1 MEEELE
7 RLRLLA
13 EQVNAANDLA
23 DIYSR
28 LGGIIDQQNQSISGF
43 VSAQKESIRLRIQ
56 ETTLTRTIDQLIDEI
71 ANGERAI
78 VGLQGEALEI
88 AQANIGLLQRKVA
101 TLRETLNSTRE
112 ERAALEDN
120 SNILAAIGNEL
131 VSQLKSWAEQEFAI
145 SSIWQYLQ
153 QIDGAIRT
161 TQLNL
166 GVSGNK
172 AQMMRQQFEGA
183 VNAAQRYGAAA
194 KDIAELQEG
203 MAEASGRVAAYTSN
217 ELISL
222 VQITKGTGL
231 QNAEVSKLVG
241 SMQKFGLSV
250 ESSKN
255 LIEESV
261 NSSAKLGIS
270 SNAVLKKLAANIDKI
285 NGYRFDKGIKGIE
298 EMAKASEKFRFSMD
312 GAFAAADKF
321 STLEGLLE
329 AGANLRVLGGEFA
342 KMDEFKLSFLARN
355 KPQEFATEM
364 AKLTKGMATFNK
376 ETGEFDV
383 SDVNYDILRASAKET
398 GRDINDVVQ
407 QAKTFNQIEFAK
419 KQIFGNIDPADK
431 EMIAS
436 LATFKPGST
445 IGTIQIGDKNVKLN
459 ELTETQ
465 VSLLK
470 QEQQT
475 LKQRAE
481 ESQNFDQTFQNTVM
495 QLKSTLLPLLSYIN
509 KGLEWFSGLVDKFR
523 DSSGALSASAALVPI
538 GGLLLGTAGG
548 AIIMGLTRGLFG
560 LIGSGIGRMFGGI
573 GGTLGGGG
581 AGGVGLLRASL
592 GTLTGI
598 GIAAVGVGAGLY
610 LAAKGATSLA
620 LAFKGMTAG
629 EFTAFALTLGALSFG
644 MAAIISLAPAAG
656 AAAGPLIEFGA
667 AVALIGA
674 GIGIAGLG
682 IAEIFKAINNSTENI
697 NFTGLEAL
705 GGVDFKNMD
714 KLKVLQNFKQS
725 DVNRMNEMFDILNQ
739 INSIDTSKLDS
750 LQKLFTNSTLK
761 VQLEGNPT
769 INNVITIDI
778 DRELSAT
785 INRRIEK
792 QVPIIIK
799 KGTMPK

>member
-1 MEEELE
+1 MDEELE

-23 DIYSR
+23 DVYSR
-28 LGGIIDQQNQSISGF
+28 LGGIIDQQNQSISGY
-43 VSAQKESIRLRIQ
+43 VSAQKEAIRLLLK
-56 ETTLTRTIDQLIDEI
+56 EVTLNRTIAQLTHEI
-71 ANGERAI
+71 EVGEQAI
-78 VGLQGEALEI
+78 VGLLGDELDAS
-88 AQANIGLLQRKVA
+88 QANLNVLQKKLA
-101 TLRETLNSTRE
+101 TLQKTLKQTE
-112 ERAALEDN
+112 DERSALQDN
-120 SNILAAIGNEL
+120 SNIFKAIGNEL
-131 VSQLKSWAEQEFAI
+131 VDQLESWAKQEFAI
-145 SSIWQYLQ
+145 SNIWAYLQ

-203 MAEASGRVAAYTSN
+203 MADASGRVAAYTSN

-445 IGTIQIGDKNVKLN
+445 IGTIQIGDENVKLT

-481 ESQNFDQTFQNTVM
+481 ESQNFDQTFQNTIM

-523 DSSGALSASAALVPI
+523 DSTGALSASAALVPI

-560 LIGSGIGRMFGGI
+560 LVSSGVASVFGAV
-573 GGTLGGGG
+573 G
-581 AGGVGLLRASL
+581 AGAGAGTVGVLGSLTTGLSAAIPVLLSFAAAAA
-592 GTLTGI
+592 GV
-598 GIAAVGVGAGLY
+598 GIAA
-610 LAAKGATSLA
+610 
-620 LAFKGMTAG
+620 
-629 EFTAFALTLGALSFG
+629 
-644 MAAIISLAPAAG
+644 
-656 AAAGPLIEFGA
+656 
-667 AVALIGA
+667 A
-674 GIGIAGLG
+674 GIGYG
-682 IAEIFKAINNSTENI
+682 IGQIVEASRADIKKYE
-697 NFTGLEAL
+697 FTGLEAL
-705 GGVDFKNMD
+705 GNVDFNNID
-714 KLKVLQNFKQS
+714 KLKVLQNFKES
-725 DVNRMNEMFDILNQ
+725 DVSRMNEMFDVLNK

-750 LQKLFTNSTLK
+750 LQKLFANSTLK

-778 DRELSAT
+778 DRELGAT

>member
-1 MEEELE
+1 MDEALE

-28 LGGIIDQQNQSISGF
+28 LSGIIDEQNQSISGYI
-43 VSAQKESIRLRIQ
+43 SAQKEVIRLSIK
-56 ETTLTRTIDQLIDEI
+56 EVTLNRTIKQLDDEI
-71 ANGERAI
+71 
-78 VGLQGEALEI
+78 LEI
-88 AQANIGLLQRKVA
+88 TRAVAAETGQLTVQQQEQKALLIGKIA
-101 TLRETLNSTRE
+101 TLQKTVNQTKE
-112 ERAALEDN
+112 ERAALQDN
-120 SNILAAIGNEL
+120 SNIFKAIGNEL
-131 VSQLKSWAEQEFAI
+131 VDQLASWAKQEFAI
-145 SSIWQYLQ
+145 STIWTYLQ

-203 MAEASGRVAAYTSN
+203 MADASGRVAAYTSN

-222 VQITKGTGL
+222 VQIAKGTGL

-270 SNAVLKKLAANIDKI
+270 SSAVLKKLSTNIDKI
-285 NGYRFDKGIKGIE
+285 NSYRFDKGIKGIE
-298 EMAKASEKFRFSMD
+298 EMAKASEKFRFSME
-312 GAFAAADKF
+312 GAFNAADKF
-321 STLEGLLE
+321 RTLEGLLE
-329 AGANLRVLGGEFA
+329 AGATLRVLGGEFA

-376 ETGEFDV
+376 TTGEFDV
-383 SDVNYDILRASAKET
+383 TDVDYDKLREVATAT
-398 GRDINDVVQ
+398 GRDIGDLVQ

-445 IGTIQIGDKNVKLN
+445 IGTIQIGDKNVKLS

-465 VSLLK
+465 VNLLK
-470 QEQQT
+470 QEQKT
-475 LKQRAE
+475 LKQRGE
-481 ESQNFDQTFQNTVM
+481 ESQNFDQSLQNTIM
-495 QLKSTLLPLLSYIN
+495 QFKSTLLPLLTYIN
-509 KGLEWFSGLVDKFR
+509 KGLEKFNGLIDGLR
-523 DSSGALSASAALVPI
+523 DSTGAISGWKAAIPI
-538 GGLLLGTAGG
+538 GGLLLGVGGG

-560 LIGSGIGRMFGGI
+560 LVSSGVASVFGAV
-573 GGTLGGGG
+573 G
-581 AGGVGLLRASL
+581 AGAGAGTVGALGSLTTGLAAAVPVLLSFAAAAAGV
-592 GTLTGI
+592 
-598 GIAAVGVGAGLY
+598 GIAA
-610 LAAKGATSLA
+610 
-620 LAFKGMTAG
+620 
-629 EFTAFALTLGALSFG
+629 
-644 MAAIISLAPAAG
+644 
-656 AAAGPLIEFGA
+656 
-667 AVALIGA
+667 A
-674 GIGIAGLG
+674 GIGYG
-682 IAEIFKAINNSTENI
+682 IGQIVEASRADIKKYE
-697 NFTGLEAL
+697 FTGLEAL
-705 GGVDFKNMD
+705 GNVDFNNID
-714 KLKVLQNFKQS
+714 KLKVLQNFKES
-725 DVNRMNEMFDILNQ
+725 DVSRMNEMFDVLNR

-750 LQKLFTNSTLK
+750 LQKLFANSTLK

-778 DRELSAT
+778 DRELGAT

>member
-1 MEEELE
+1 MDEEE

-23 DIYSR
+23 DVYAR

-43 VSAQKESIRLRIQ
+43 VSAQKEAIRLRVK
-56 ETTLTRTIDQLIDEI
+56 EVTLTRTIEQLDTEI
-71 ANGERAI
+71 LTLTQAIEAANGQLTDQQREQRD
-78 VGLQGEALEI
+78 
-88 AQANIGLLQRKVA
+88 LLLGKVA
-101 TLRETLNSTRE
+101 TLTETLNQTRD
-112 ERAALEDN
+112 ERSALEDN

-131 VSQLKSWAEQEFAI
+131 VDQLASWAKQEFAI
-145 SSIWQYLQ
+145 GSIWQYLQ

-183 VNAAQRYGAAA
+183 VNAAQRYGATA

-203 MAEASGRVAAYTSN
+203 MADASGRVAAYTSN

-231 QNAEVSKLVG
+231 QNAEVTKLVG

-250 ESSKN
+250 ETSKN

-270 SNAVLKKLAANIDKI
+270 SSAVLKKLAANIDKI

-321 STLEGLLE
+321 STLEGLLD

-445 IGTIQIGDKNVKLN
+445 IGTIQIGDKNVKLT

-470 QEQQT
+470 QQQET

-481 ESQNFDQTFQNTVM
+481 DSQNFDQTFQNTIM
-495 QLKSTLLPLLSYIN
+495 QLKSTLLPLLTYIN
-509 KGLEWFSGLVDKFR
+509 KGLEWLSGLMDGFR
-523 DSSGALSASAALVPI
+523 DSTGALSGLGALVPI
-538 GGLLLGTAGG
+538 GGLLLGAGGG
-548 AIIMGLTRGLFG
+548 AIIIGLTRGLFG
-560 LIGSGIGRMFGGI
+560 LVSSGVGSLFGAI
-573 GGTLGGGG
+573 G
-581 AGGVGLLRASL
+581 AGAGAGTVGVLGSLTAGLSAAVPVLLSFAAAAA
-592 GTLTGI
+592 GV
-598 GIAAVGVGAGLY
+598 GIAA
-610 LAAKGATSLA
+610 
-620 LAFKGMTAG
+620 
-629 EFTAFALTLGALSFG
+629 
-644 MAAIISLAPAAG
+644 
-656 AAAGPLIEFGA
+656 
-667 AVALIGA
+667 A
-674 GIGIAGLG
+674 GIGYG
-682 IAEIFKAINNSTENI
+682 IGQIIEASRADIKKYE
-697 NFTGLEAL
+697 FTGLEAL
-705 GGVDFKNMD
+705 GNVDFNNID
-714 KLKVLQNFKQS
+714 KLKVLQNFKES
-725 DVNRMNEMFDILNQ
+725 DVSRMNEMFDVLNR

-750 LQKLFTNSTLK
+750 LQKLFANSTLK

-778 DRELSAT
+778 DRELGAT